1 MTEQPDYLLNNLFL
15 DLNIFETTD
24 PAPAPVIWGCK
35 DSDEDIET
43 TTERVYHFQAQ
54 GHAQLGAW
62 MTRAYL
68 GVPSNSLKIP
78 PDGQIELA
86 WEGLSRLT
94 MGFTRSILVPNA
106 EFELA
111 TNASITSAFSAKRL
125 VPYIGSDKELLDHVR
140 TRVALNTYTY
150 VYSMMLMYRNH
161 PTFAD
166 KVASLRLEKIRTQT
180 KRVIEASFL
189 KDVAYDLFEQSA
201 IISNASFNQLIQS
214 TKRGS

>member
-1 MTEQPDYLLNNLFL
+1 VTEQPDYLLNNLFL

-86 WEGLSRLT
+86 WEGLSRLL
-94 MGFTRSILVPNA
+94 MGFTRSILVPDA
-106 EFELA
+106 EFELS
-111 TNASITSAFSAKRL
+111 TNAAITAIFSIKRII
-125 VPYIGSDKELLDHVR
+125 PYIGSNKALLDQIRVR
-140 TRVALNTYTY
+140 TALNTYTY

-161 PTFAD
+161 PTFSD
-166 KVASLRLEKIRTQT
+166 KVASHRLEKIGVQA

-189 KDVAYDLFEQSA
+189 KDVTYDLLEQST
-201 IISNASFNQLIQS
+201 IISNASFNQLLQS
-214 TKRGS
+214 TKRNK